1 MILTEYINAK
11 KKLILGSSSPRRKEL
26 LSEMGFNF
34 DIRTSDIEETFDS
47 TELSEKI
54 VVSLALQKSESID
67 LKTNDEILI
76 TADTLVVFNGEILG
90 KPVNYDHAFAM
101 LSTLSGKTHEVYT
114 GICIRSLEKKVVN
127 YAKTEVTFK
136 KITNEEID
144 YYITNFKPYDKAGA
158 YGIQEWLGF
167 HKIEKITGSYFNVV
181 GLPCVLIS
189 EMLQSFI

>member
-26 LSEMGFNF
+26 LSEMGFCF
-34 DIRTSDIEETFDS
+34 DVRTSDIDETFNSMD
-47 TELSEKI
+47 LPEKI
-54 VVSLALQKSESID
+54 VVSLALQKSESIA
-67 LKTNDEILI
+67 LKTEDEILI
-76 TADTLVVFNGEILG
+76 TADTVVVFKGEVLG
-90 KPVNYDHAFAM
+90 KPINYEHAFAM

-114 GICIRSLEKKVVN
+114 GICIRSLEKSVVN
-127 YAKTEVTFK
+127 FAKTEVTFK
-136 KITNEEID
+136 NITSEEID